1 MLTMYKQI
9 TIQTLHKQG
18 TPSTRIAR
26 EVGCHRNTVANVLQR
41 DTIIEKQTRVKP
53 SGFEPYEV
61 QIKEWLDKKTSRR
74 RMYEVLHENH
84 RVEEKYDTLC
94 KYIQKHFPKPVAAFG
109 VQIVEPGEVAEIDFG
124 YLGMFPGP
132 LGGLVKTYG
141 LAAVLGYSRA
151 GYFAICYDQ
160 KLETLIREL
169 TNAFAYFGG
178 VPKRLKVD
186 NMRTAILQNQH
197 YDLVFNQDFLEYAN
211 HYTTVVIP
219 CTPYHP
225 QQKGTVESVIKY
237 LQGNFI
243 SERTFTDSAD
253 MKRQL
258 RHWMTTY
265 ANARTHGTTR
275 RVPMEVLLTEEREK
289 LQPLP
294 VESFSFFNRGVR
306 TVGANSH
313 IHFENAYYSVPC
325 HLVAKEV
332 TVRWNEHMVRI
343 ICEGEQV
350 AVHHK
355 STQQGIYVTE
365 RSHLPDYKVY
375 SHTEYQA
382 RFEAKF
388 ADMGTDAHAYFRMLL
403 EQKESYWFR
412 IARSI
417 LGVREHYGNAAVN
430 ASLKRA
436 LYYGVR
442 DVATIKNILKKKLY
456 REETEPKLLERTVT
470 DSLLTRELTYYT
482 MGNV

>member
-1 MLTMYKQI
+1 MSWKEVKNPRYMLTMYKQI

-18 TPSTRIAR
+18 MPSARIAR
-26 EVGCHRNTVANVLQR
+26 EIGCHRNTVANVLER
-41 DTIIEKQTRVKP
+41 DTVIEKQTRVKP

-74 RMYEVLHENH
+74 RMHDILHDTYCVQE
-84 RVEEKYDTLC
+84 RYDTLC

-141 LAAVLGYSRA
+141 FAAVLGYSRV
-151 GYFAICYDQ
+151 GYFGLCYDQ
-160 KLETLIREL
+160 KLETLI
-169 TNAFAYFGG
+169 
-178 VPKRLKVD
+178 
-186 NMRTAILQNQH
+186 
-197 YDLVFNQDFLEYAN
+197 
-211 HYTTVVIP
+211 
-219 CTPYHP
+219 
-225 QQKGTVESVIKY
+225 
-237 LQGNFI
+237 
-243 SERTFTDSAD
+243 
-253 MKRQL
+253 
-258 RHWMTTY
+258 
-265 ANARTHGTTR
+265 
-275 RVPMEVLLTEEREK
+275 
-289 LQPLP
+289 
-294 VESFSFFNRGVR
+294 
-306 TVGANSH
+306 
-313 IHFENAYYSVPC
+313 ENTYYSVPC
-325 HLVAKEV
+325 HFVAKEV
-332 TVRWNEHMVRI
+332 TVRWNEHLVRI

-355 STQQGIYVTE
+355 SRETGNYVTE

-388 ADMGTDAHAYFRMLL
+388 VDMGTDAHAYFRMLL

-417 LGVREHYGNAAVN
+417 LGLREHYGAEAVN

-442 DVATIKNILKKKLY
+442 DVITIKNILERKLY
-456 REETEPKLLERTVT
+456 AKETEPKLLDGVTT
-470 DSLLTRELTYYT
+470 DSLFTRELTYYAT
-482 MGNV
+482 GI